1 MKRPRHLSMPTIR
14 SSARASRAL
23 LTLLLLGCAAC
34 GPGTTPDREIEARV
48 RSALLSAA
56 DVPGS
61 QLEVVVTDGVVTI
74 TGSIEC
80 EPCGGR
86 TTPGGS
92 GTIAQSVGAIVRAV
106 PGVESVR
113 FLVESEAAE
122 TP

>member
-1 MKRPRHLSMPTIR
+1 
-14 SSARASRAL
+14 
-23 LTLLLLGCAAC
+23 
-34 GPGTTPDREIEARV
+34 
-48 RSALLSAA
+48 LLSAA